1 MPNDDDFATLWLDKM
16 SIRKEMVNKGRV
28 EATIQGSRKQVAD
41 MRQAISLNVT
51 AAEASWAGHDGRRR
65 SVWLTHCWMLLL
77 SAMSTQ
83 CT

>member
-1 MPNDDDFATLWLDKM
+1 M

-51 AAEASWAGHDGRRR
+51 AAEAS
-65 SVWLTHCWMLLL
+65 
-77 SAMSTQ
+77 
-83 CT
+83 